1 MRRNLNRIVCVWGGL
16 IIAAL
21 ACARTLY
28 LRPSSNWKK
37 DNARF
42 AIYMFG
48 NGDGWTS
55 MTSVSGETDLY
66 QGTID
71 DKYPK
76 VIFCRMNPA
85 TTENNWNKDV
95 KWNQTADLTLGTE
108 NMYTIAEGA
117 WDYGNGTWSTYT
129 PAGGGDTPGG
139 GDNPGGGD
147 TPGGGDPID
156 PVTPGDYEKAV
167 PAECEDI
174 MLQAFYWDS
183 SNDHGFG
190 TSKWMDLKNKASEIN
205 PYFDMVWLPPSCKT
219 KDNMGYIPA
228 QYSNQN
234 SNVWG
239 NEYELKALINAFHN
253 GGTRVIADIVIN
265 HSGDVN
271 TVEFMDQDF
280 GEYGHYYPQTS
291 WITQNDEH
299 GQSGS
304 HPDDGQHDANYGS
317 ARDWDHQNVNV
328 QNMCKA
334 YLKFLKNTIGYD
346 GFRYDYAG
354 GFNVRHLNDYNAASG
369 PYFSVMEYW
378 VEDANEIKTRVNE
391 ASQNTL
397 AFDFPGRAAAFKQGI
412 AKNDYSKCK
421 NAGMRGKGCSK
432 YAVTFVDNHDTFQ
445 RTNTESDI
453 KNSTDGASV
462 NDRALMLQCN
472 AYILS
477 MPGVPCVFWPHWV
490 KYKNEIQKMIIAR
503 KSAGIHSESAV
514 SEQSGNGWYEA
525 TVTGKYGNV
534 VLYIGSSAT
543 KAAPEGYTLALK
555 ESKIA
560 MYYTGETYV
569 PGTDT
574 GGEGGEV
581 LPEIDPDVYDG
592 VTYKFY
598 AMGWINSSDAGESA
612 SKTYDDKYL
621 FKDGKLTI
629 ECKQGSYIGIKD
641 EQGNYYYTK
650 GNSDTQGNKA
660 TCYWAN
666 GWSPCRKWA
675 LVEGTHY
682 IIMRKVKF
690 KGEIVLESVDK
701 KTYDAYHIIPQVQA
715 TENVEVTEKAR
726 KILVNGQLRI
736 LRGDNI
742 YTITGARVQ

>member
-1 MRRNLNRIVCVWGGL
+1 MRRNLYRIVCVWGGL

-85 TTENNWNKDV
+85 TTENNWNQGV

-108 NMYTIAEGA
+108 NMYTIDEGA

-280 GEYGHYYPQTS
+280 GKYGHYYPQTS

-304 HPDDGQHDANYGS
+304 HPDDGQHNANYGS

-328 QNMCKA
+328 QNM
-334 YLKFLKNTIGYD
+334 
-346 GFRYDYAG
+346 
-354 GFNVRHLNDYNAASG
+354 
-369 PYFSVMEYW
+369 
-378 VEDANEIKTRVNE
+378 
-391 ASQNTL
+391 
-397 AFDFPGRAAAFKQGI
+397 
-412 AKNDYSKCK
+412 
-421 NAGMRGKGCSK
+421 
-432 YAVTFVDNHDTFQ
+432 
-445 RTNTESDI
+445 
-453 KNSTDGASV
+453 
-462 NDRALMLQCN
+462 
-472 AYILS
+472 
-477 MPGVPCVFWPHWV
+477 
-490 KYKNEIQKMIIAR
+490 
-503 KSAGIHSESAV
+503 
-514 SEQSGNGWYEA
+514 
-525 TVTGKYGNV
+525 
-534 VLYIGSSAT
+534 
-543 KAAPEGYTLALK
+543 
-555 ESKIA
+555 
-560 MYYTGETYV
+560 
-569 PGTDT
+569 
-574 GGEGGEV
+574 
-581 LPEIDPDVYDG
+581 
-592 VTYKFY
+592 
-598 AMGWINSSDAGESA
+598 
-612 SKTYDDKYL
+612 
-621 FKDGKLTI
+621 
-629 ECKQGSYIGIKD
+629 
-641 EQGNYYYTK
+641 
-650 GNSDTQGNKA
+650 
-660 TCYWAN
+660 
-666 GWSPCRKWA
+666 
-675 LVEGTHY
+675 
-682 IIMRKVKF
+682 
-690 KGEIVLESVDK
+690 
-701 KTYDAYHIIPQVQA
+701 
-715 TENVEVTEKAR
+715 
-726 KILVNGQLRI
+726 
-736 LRGDNI
+736 
-742 YTITGARVQ
+742 

>member
-1 MRRNLNRIVCVWGGL
+1 MCNNSFLKILCVGGGL
-16 IIAAL
+16 SIAAL

-28 LRPSSNWKK
+28 LKPNSNWVQA
-37 DNARF
+37 NARF

-48 NGDGWTS
+48 SGEAWTS
-55 MTSVSGETDLY
+55 MTAVSGETDLY

-85 TTENNWNKDV
+85 TTENNWNNRWD
-95 KWNQTADLTLGTE
+95 QTEDLTLGTE
-108 NMYTIAEGA
+108 NMYTVKDGT
-117 WDYGNGTWSTYT
+117 WNKGGGTWSTYT
-129 PAGGGDTPGG
+129 PAGGGDNPGG
-139 GDNPGGGD
+139 DDNPGGGD
-147 TPGGGDPID
+147 TPGGDD

-167 PAECEDI
+167 PDSCEDI

-183 SNDHGFG
+183 SNDHGYG
-190 TSKWMDLKNKASEIN
+190 ISKWSTLSGKTSEIN
-205 PYFDMVWLPPSCKT
+205 PYFDLVWLPPSCKT

-234 SNVWG
+234 SNIWG
-239 NEYELKALINAFHN
+239 NEYELKALINAFHHS
-253 GGTRVIADIVIN
+253 GTRVIADIVIN

-271 TVEFMDQDF
+271 TVQFMDQDF
-280 GEYGHYYPQTS
+280 GEYGHFYPQTS

-304 HPDDGQHDANYGS
+304 HPDDGQHEANYGS
-317 ARDWDHQNVNV
+317 ARDWDHQNTEV

-334 YLKFLKNTIGYD
+334 YLKFLKNKVGYD

-354 GFNVRHLNDYNAASG
+354 GFHVSHLNDYNAASG

-378 VEDANEIKTRVNE
+378 VESASEIKTRVNE

-397 AFDFPGRAAAFKQGI
+397 AFDFPCRAAAFKNGI
-412 AKNDYSKCK
+412 AKNDYSKCV
-421 NAGMRGKGCSK
+421 NAGLRGQGISK

-453 KNSTDGASV
+453 KNSTDGASA

-490 KYKNEIQKMIIAR
+490 KYQSEIQKMIIAR
-503 KSAGIHSESAV
+503 KSAGIHSESTV
-514 SEQSGNGWYEA
+514 TEQSGSGWYEA
-525 TVTGKYGNV
+525 TVTGKRGNV
-534 VLYIGSSAT
+534 ILYLGSSAT

-555 ESKIA
+555 DSKVA
-560 MYYTGETYV
+560 MYYSGDTYV

-574 GGEGGEV
+574 GGGGEV

-598 AMGWINSSDAGESA
+598 ALGWINGADANTGSA
-612 SKTYDDKYL
+612 CDDKYL
-621 FKDGKLTI
+621 FVDGKLTI
-629 ECKQGSYIGIKD
+629 DCKMGSYIAIKD
-641 EQGNYYYTK
+641 EQGNYYQAK
-650 GNSDTQGNKA
+650 GNSVVQGNTA
-660 TCYWAN
+660 TLSWCN
-666 GWSPCRKWA
+666 GWAGGQRWA
-675 LVEGTHY
+675 LLEGTRY

-690 KGEIVLESVDK
+690 KGDIVLESVDK
-701 KTYDAYHIIPQVQA
+701 ATYDAYHIIPQSTQAIDNTEVQ
-715 TENVEVTEKAR
+715 EKAR
-726 KILVNGQLRI
+726 KVMINGQLLI
-736 LRGDNI
+736 LRGDKI
-742 YTITGARVQ
+742 YTVTGSLVQ

>member
-1 MRRNLNRIVCVWGGL
+1 MCNNSFFKILCVWGGL
-16 IIAAL
+16 SIAAL

-85 TTENNWNKDV
+85 TTENNWNQGV
-95 KWNQTADLTLGTE
+95 KWNQTGDLTLGTE
-108 NMYTIAEGA
+108 NMYTIAEGT

-129 PAGGGDTPGG
+129 PAGGDTPGG
-139 GDNPGGGD
+139 GDNPGGED
-147 TPGGGDPID
+147 NPGGGDD

-190 TSKWMDLKNKASEIN
+190 TSTWAALSGKTSEIN

-234 SNVWG
+234 SNIWG

-253 GGTRVIADIVIN
+253 SGTRVIADIVIN

-271 TVEFMDQDF
+271 TVQFMDQDF
-280 GEYGHYYPQTS
+280 GEYGHFYPQTS

-304 HPDDGQHDANYGS
+304 HPDDGQHNANYGS
-317 ARDWDHQNVNV
+317 ARDWDHQNAQV

-334 YLKFLKNTIGYD
+334 YLKFLKNKVGYD

-354 GFNVRHLNDYNAASG
+354 GFHVSHLNDYNAASG

-378 VEDANEIKTRVNE
+378 VESASEIKTRVNE

-397 AFDFPGRAAAFKQGI
+397 AFDFPCRAAAFKNGI
-412 AKNDYSKCK
+412 AKNDYSKCV
-421 NAGMRGKGCSK
+421 NAGLRGQGISK

-445 RTNTESDI
+445 RTNTESDVV
-453 KNSTDGASV
+453 NSTDGASV

-477 MPGVPCVFWPHWV
+477 MPGVPCVFWPHWI
-490 KYKNEIQKMIIAR
+490 KYQSEIQKMIIAR
-503 KSAGIHSESAV
+503 KSAGIHSESTV
-514 SEQSGNGWYEA
+514 TEQSGNGWYEA
-525 TVTGKYGNV
+525 TVTGKRGKV
-534 VLYIGSSAT
+534 VLYLGSSAT

-560 MYYTGETYV
+560 MYYTGDTYV
-569 PGTDT
+569 PSTDT
-574 GGEGGEV
+574 GGGGEV

-598 AMGWINSSDAGESA
+598 ALGWINGADANTGSA
-612 SKTYDDKYL
+612 CDDKYL
-621 FKDGKLTI
+621 FVDGKLTI
-629 ECKQGSYIGIKD
+629 DCKMGSYIAIKD
-641 EQGNYYYTK
+641 EQGNYYQAK
-650 GNSDTQGNKA
+650 GNSVVQGNTA
-660 TCYWAN
+660 TLSWCN
-666 GWSPCRKWA
+666 GWAGGQRWA
-675 LVEGTHY
+675 LLEGTRY

-690 KGEIVLESVDK
+690 KGDIVLESVDK
-701 KTYDAYHIIPQVQA
+701 ATYDAYHIIPQSTQAIDNTEVQ
-715 TENVEVTEKAR
+715 EKAR
-726 KILVNGQLRI
+726 KMMINGQLLI
-736 LRGDNI
+736 LRGDKI
-742 YTITGARVQ
+742 YTVTGSLVQ

>member
-1 MRRNLNRIVCVWGGL
+1 MWGGL
-16 IIAAL
+16 SIAAL

-28 LRPSSNWKK
+28 LKPNSNWTQA
-37 DNARF
+37 NARF

-48 NGDGWTS
+48 SGEGWTN
-55 MTSVSGETDLY
+55 MTAVSGETGLY

-85 TTENNWNKDV
+85 TTENKWDNKWD
-95 KWNQTADLTLGTE
+95 QTEDLTVGTE
-108 NMYTIAEGA
+108 NLFTVANGEWNNA
-117 WDYGNGTWSTYT
+117 KGTWSTYT
-129 PAGGGDTPGG
+129 PSGG
-139 GDNPGGGD
+139 GDN
-147 TPGGGDPID
+147 PGGGDPID

-167 PAECEDI
+167 PTECEDI

-183 SNDHGFG
+183 SNDHGYG
-190 TSKWMDLKNKASEIN
+190 TTPWTALSGKTSEIN
-205 PYFDMVWLPPSCKT
+205 PYFDMVWLAPSCKT

-234 SNVWG
+234 SNIWG

-280 GEYGHYYPQTS
+280 GEYGHFYPQTS
-291 WITQNDEH
+291 WITQNDEK

-304 HPDDGQHDANYGS
+304 HPDDGQHNANYGS
-317 ARDWDHQNVNV
+317 ARDWDHQNEQV

-354 GFNVRHLNDYNAASG
+354 GFHVRHLNDYNAASG

-412 AKNDYSKCK
+412 AKNDYSKCV
-421 NAGMRGKGCSK
+421 NAGLRGQGCSK

-453 KNSTDGASV
+453 KNSTDGASA

-490 KYKNEIQKMIIAR
+490 KYQSEIQKMIIAR
-503 KSAGIHSESAV
+503 KSAGIHSESTLT
-514 SEQSGNGWYEA
+514 EQSGNGWYEA
-525 TVTGKYGNV
+525 TVTGKHGNV
-534 VLYIGSSAT
+534 VLYLGSSAS

-555 ESKIA
+555 ENKIA

-574 GGEGGEV
+574 GGGGGEV
-581 LPEIDPDVYDG
+581 MPEIDPDVYDG

-598 AMGWINSSDAGESA
+598 ALGWINGADANTGSA
-612 SKTYDDKYL
+612 CDDKYL
-621 FKDGKLTI
+621 FVDGKLTI
-629 ECKQGSYIGIKD
+629 DCQMGSYIAIKD
-641 EQGNYYYTK
+641 EQGNYYQAKT
-650 GNSDTQGNKA
+650 NDVVRADQVTLSW
-660 TCYWAN
+660 CN
-666 GWSPCRKWA
+666 GWAGGQRWA
-675 LVEGTHY
+675 IKEGTRY

-690 KGEIVLESVDK
+690 KGDIVLESVDK
-701 KTYDAYHIIPQVQA
+701 ATYDAYHIIPQAHQA
-715 TENVEVTEKAR
+715 IDNTEVKEKAR
-726 KILVNGQLRI
+726 KVMIDGQI
-736 LRGDNI
+736 YIHRGEKI
-742 YTITGARVQ
+742 YNLQGQTVR

>member
-1 MRRNLNRIVCVWGGL
+1 MRRNLYRIVCVWGGL

-85 TTENNWNKDV
+85 TTENNWNQGV

-280 GEYGHYYPQTS
+280 GKYGHYYPQTS

-304 HPDDGQHDANYGS
+304 HPDDGQHNANYGS

-543 KAAPEGYTLALK
+543 KAAPAGYTLALK
-555 ESKIA
+555 ESKVA

-629 ECKQGSYIGIKD
+629 ECYIGIKD

-701 KTYDAYHIIPQVQA
+701 KTYDAYHIIPQAQA

-736 LRGDNI
+736 LRGDNM

>member
-1 MRRNLNRIVCVWGGL
+1 M
-16 IIAAL
+16 
-21 ACARTLY
+21 
-28 LRPSSNWKK
+28 
-37 DNARF
+37 
-42 AIYMFG
+42 
-48 NGDGWTS
+48 
-55 MTSVSGETDLY
+55 
-66 QGTID
+66 
-71 DKYPK
+71 
-76 VIFCRMNPA
+76 
-85 TTENNWNKDV
+85 
-95 KWNQTADLTLGTE
+95 
-108 NMYTIAEGA
+108 
-117 WDYGNGTWSTYT
+117 
-129 PAGGGDTPGG
+129 
-139 GDNPGGGD
+139 
-147 TPGGGDPID
+147 
-156 PVTPGDYEKAV
+156 TPGDYEKAV

-190 TSKWMDLKNKASEIN
+190 TSTWAALSGKTSEIN

-253 GGTRVIADIVIN
+253 SGTRVIADIVIN

-280 GEYGHYYPQTS
+280 GEYGHFYPQTS

-304 HPDDGQHDANYGS
+304 HPDDGQHNANYGS
-317 ARDWDHQNVNV
+317 ARDWDHQNAQV

-334 YLKFLKNTIGYD
+334 YLKFMKNKVGYD

-354 GFNVRHLNDYNAASG
+354 GFHVSHLNDYNAASG

-378 VEDANEIKTRVNE
+378 VESASEIKTRVNE

-397 AFDFPGRAAAFKQGI
+397 AFDFPCRAAAFKNGI
-412 AKNDYSKCK
+412 AKNDYSKCV
-421 NAGMRGKGCSK
+421 NAGLRGQGISK

-453 KNSTDGASV
+453 VNSTDGASV

-477 MPGVPCVFWPHWV
+477 MPGVPCVFWPHWI
-490 KYKNEIQKMIIAR
+490 KYQSEIQKMIIAR
-503 KSAGIHSESAV
+503 KSAGIHSESTV
-514 SEQSGNGWYEA
+514 TEQSGNGWYEA
-525 TVTGKYGNV
+525 TVTGKRGKV
-534 VLYIGSSAT
+534 VLYLGSSAT

-560 MYYTGETYV
+560 MYYTGDTYV
-569 PGTDT
+569 PSTDT
-574 GGEGGEV
+574 GGGGEV

-592 VTYKFY
+592 VMYKFY
-598 AMGWINSSDAGESA
+598 ALGWINGADANTGSA
-612 SKTYDDKYL
+612 CDDKYL
-621 FKDGKLTI
+621 FVDGKLTI
-629 ECKQGSYIGIKD
+629 DCKMGSYIAIKD
-641 EQGNYYYTK
+641 EQGNYYQAK
-650 GNSDTQGNKA
+650 GNSVVQGNTA
-660 TCYWAN
+660 TLSWCN
-666 GWSPCRKWA
+666 GWAGGQRWA
-675 LVEGTHY
+675 LLEGTRY

-690 KGEIVLESVDK
+690 KGDIVLESVDK
-701 KTYDAYHIIPQVQA
+701 ATYDAYHIIPQSTQAIDNTEVQ
-715 TENVEVTEKAR
+715 EKAR
-726 KILVNGQLRI
+726 KVMINGQLLI
-736 LRGDNI
+736 LRGDKT
-742 YTITGARVQ
+742 YTVTGSLVQ

>member
-1 MRRNLNRIVCVWGGL
+1 MRRNLYRIVSVWGGL

-85 TTENNWNKDV
+85 TTENNWNQGV

-280 GEYGHYYPQTS
+280 GKYGHYYPQTS

-304 HPDDGQHDANYGS
+304 HPDDGQHNANYGS

-503 KSAGIHSESAV
+503 KSAGIHSESTV

-543 KAAPEGYTLALK
+543 KAAPAGYTLALK
-555 ESKIA
+555 ESKVA

>member
-1 MRRNLNRIVCVWGGL
+1 MKILCVGGGL
-16 IIAAL
+16 SIAAL

-28 LRPSSNWKK
+28 LKPNSNWVQA
-37 DNARF
+37 NARF

-48 NGDGWTS
+48 SGEAWTS
-55 MTSVSGETDLY
+55 MTAVSGETDLY

-85 TTENNWNKDV
+85 TTENNWNNRWD
-95 KWNQTADLTLGTE
+95 QTEDLTLGTE
-108 NMYTIAEGA
+108 NMYTVKDGT
-117 WDYGNGTWSTYT
+117 WNKGGGTWSTYT
-129 PAGGGDTPGG
+129 PAGGGDNPGG
-139 GDNPGGGD
+139 DDNPGGGD
-147 TPGGGDPID
+147 TPGGDD

-167 PAECEDI
+167 PDSCEDI

-183 SNDHGFG
+183 SNDHGYG
-190 TSKWMDLKNKASEIN
+190 ISKWSTLSGKTSEIN
-205 PYFDMVWLPPSCKT
+205 PYFDLVWLPPSCKT

-234 SNVWG
+234 SNIWG
-239 NEYELKALINAFHN
+239 NEYELKALINAFHHS
-253 GGTRVIADIVIN
+253 GTRVIADIVIN

-271 TVEFMDQDF
+271 TVQFMDQDF
-280 GEYGHYYPQTS
+280 GEYGHFYPQTS

-304 HPDDGQHDANYGS
+304 HPDDGQHEANYGS
-317 ARDWDHQNVNV
+317 ARDWDHQNTEV

-334 YLKFLKNTIGYD
+334 YLKFLKNKVGYD

-354 GFNVRHLNDYNAASG
+354 GFHVSHLNDYNAASG

-378 VEDANEIKTRVNE
+378 VESASEIKTRVNE

-397 AFDFPGRAAAFKQGI
+397 AFDFPCRAAAFKNGI
-412 AKNDYSKCK
+412 AKNDYSKCV
-421 NAGMRGKGCSK
+421 NAGLRGQGISK

-453 KNSTDGASV
+453 KNSTDGASA

-490 KYKNEIQKMIIAR
+490 KYQSEIQKMIIAR
-503 KSAGIHSESAV
+503 KSAGIHSESTV
-514 SEQSGNGWYEA
+514 TEQSGSGWYEA
-525 TVTGKYGNV
+525 TVTGKRGNV
-534 VLYIGSSAT
+534 ILYLGSSAT

-555 ESKIA
+555 ESKVA
-560 MYYTGETYV
+560 MYYSGDTYV

-574 GGEGGEV
+574 GGGGEV

-598 AMGWINSSDAGESA
+598 ALGWINGADANTGSA
-612 SKTYDDKYL
+612 CDDKYL
-621 FKDGKLTI
+621 FVDGKLTI
-629 ECKQGSYIGIKD
+629 DCKMGSYIAIKD
-641 EQGNYYYTK
+641 EQGNYYQSKSNDVVRADQVTL
-650 GNSDTQGNKA
+650 SW
-660 TCYWAN
+660 CN
-666 GWSPCRKWA
+666 GWAGGQRWA
-675 LVEGTHY
+675 LKEGTRY

-690 KGEIVLESVDK
+690 KGDIVLESVDK
-701 KTYDAYHIIPQVQA
+701 ATYDAYHIIPQTTQA
-715 TENVEVTEKAR
+715 IDNTEVKEKAR
-726 KILVNGQLRI
+726 KVMINGQLLI
-736 LRGDNI
+736 LRGDRT
-742 YTITGARVQ
+742 YTITGSLVQ

>member
-1 MRRNLNRIVCVWGGL
+1 MCNNSFFKILCVWGGL
-16 IIAAL
+16 SIVAL

-85 TTENNWNKDV
+85 TTENNWNQGV
-95 KWNQTADLTLGTE
+95 KWNQTGDLTLGTE
-108 NMYTIAEGA
+108 NMYTIAEGT

-129 PAGGGDTPGG
+129 PAGGDTPGG
-139 GDNPGGGD
+139 GDNPGGD
-147 TPGGGDPID
+147 D

-190 TSKWMDLKNKASEIN
+190 TSTWAALSGKTSEIN

-234 SNVWG
+234 SNIWG

-253 GGTRVIADIVIN
+253 SGTRVIADIVIN

-271 TVEFMDQDF
+271 TVQFMDQDF
-280 GEYGHYYPQTS
+280 GEYGHFYPQTS

-304 HPDDGQHDANYGS
+304 HPDDGQHNANYGS
-317 ARDWDHQNVNV
+317 ARDWDHQNAQV

-334 YLKFLKNTIGYD
+334 YLKFMKNKVGYD

-354 GFNVRHLNDYNAASG
+354 GFHVSHLNDYNAASG

-378 VEDANEIKTRVNE
+378 VESASEIKTRVNE

-397 AFDFPGRAAAFKQGI
+397 AFDFPCRAAAFKNGI
-412 AKNDYSKCK
+412 AKNDYSKCV
-421 NAGMRGKGCSK
+421 NAGLRGQGISK

-453 KNSTDGASV
+453 VNSTDGASV

-477 MPGVPCVFWPHWV
+477 MPGVPCVFWPHWI
-490 KYKNEIQKMIIAR
+490 KYQSEIQKMIIAR
-503 KSAGIHSESAV
+503 KSAGIHSESTV
-514 SEQSGNGWYEA
+514 TEQSGNGWYEA
-525 TVTGKYGNV
+525 TVTGKRGKV
-534 VLYIGSSAT
+534 VLYLGSSAT

-560 MYYTGETYV
+560 MYYTGDTYV
-569 PGTDT
+569 PSTDT
-574 GGEGGEV
+574 GGGGEV

-598 AMGWINSSDAGESA
+598 ALGWINGADANTGSA
-612 SKTYDDKYL
+612 CDDKYL
-621 FKDGKLTI
+621 FVDGKLTI
-629 ECKQGSYIGIKD
+629 DCKMGSYIAIKD
-641 EQGNYYYTK
+641 EQGNYYQAK
-650 GNSDTQGNKA
+650 GNSVVQGNTA
-660 TCYWAN
+660 TLSWCN
-666 GWSPCRKWA
+666 GWAGGQRWA
-675 LVEGTHY
+675 LLEGTRY

-690 KGEIVLESVDK
+690 KGDIVLESVDK
-701 KTYDAYHIIPQVQA
+701 ATYDAYHIIPQSTQAIDNTEVQ
-715 TENVEVTEKAR
+715 EKAR
-726 KILVNGQLRI
+726 KVMINGQLLI
-736 LRGDNI
+736 LRGDKT
-742 YTITGARVQ
+742 YTVTGSLVQ

>member
-1 MRRNLNRIVCVWGGL
+1 MKILCVGGGL
-16 IIAAL
+16 SIAAL

-28 LRPSSNWKK
+28 LKPNSNWVQA
-37 DNARF
+37 NARF

-48 NGDGWTS
+48 SGEAWTS
-55 MTSVSGETDLY
+55 MTAVSGETDLY

-85 TTENNWNKDV
+85 TTENNWNNRWD
-95 KWNQTADLTLGTE
+95 QTEDLTLGTE
-108 NMYTIAEGA
+108 NMYTVKDGT
-117 WDYGNGTWSTYT
+117 WNKGGGTWSTYT
-129 PAGGGDTPGG
+129 PAGGGDNPGG
-139 GDNPGGGD
+139 DDNPGGGD
-147 TPGGGDPID
+147 TPGGDD

-167 PAECEDI
+167 PDSCEDI

-183 SNDHGFG
+183 SNDHGYG
-190 TSKWMDLKNKASEIN
+190 ISKWSTLSGKTSEIN
-205 PYFDMVWLPPSCKT
+205 PYFDLVWLPPSCKT

-234 SNVWG
+234 SNIWG
-239 NEYELKALINAFHN
+239 NEYELKALINAFHHS
-253 GGTRVIADIVIN
+253 GTRVIADIVIN

-271 TVEFMDQDF
+271 TVQFMDQDF
-280 GEYGHYYPQTS
+280 GEYGHFYPQTS

-304 HPDDGQHDANYGS
+304 HPDDGQHEANYGS
-317 ARDWDHQNVNV
+317 ARDWDHQNTEV

-334 YLKFLKNTIGYD
+334 YLKFLKNKVGYD

-354 GFNVRHLNDYNAASG
+354 GFHVSHLNDYNAASG

-378 VEDANEIKTRVNE
+378 VESASEIKTRVNE

-397 AFDFPGRAAAFKQGI
+397 AFDFPCRAAAFKNGI
-412 AKNDYSKCK
+412 AKNDYSKCV
-421 NAGMRGKGCSK
+421 NAGLRGQGISK

-453 KNSTDGASV
+453 KNSTDGASA

-490 KYKNEIQKMIIAR
+490 KYQSEIQKMIIAR
-503 KSAGIHSESAV
+503 KSAGIHSESTV
-514 SEQSGNGWYEA
+514 TEQSGSGWYEA
-525 TVTGKYGNV
+525 TVTGKRGNV
-534 VLYIGSSAT
+534 ILYLGSSAT

-555 ESKIA
+555 DSKVA
-560 MYYTGETYV
+560 MYYSGDTYV

-574 GGEGGEV
+574 GGGGEV

-598 AMGWINSSDAGESA
+598 ALGWINGADANTGSA
-612 SKTYDDKYL
+612 CDDKYL
-621 FKDGKLTI
+621 FVDGKLTI
-629 ECKQGSYIGIKD
+629 DCKMGSYIAIKD
-641 EQGNYYYTK
+641 EQGNYYQAK
-650 GNSDTQGNKA
+650 GNSVVQGNTA
-660 TCYWAN
+660 TLSWCN
-666 GWSPCRKWA
+666 GWAGGQRWA
-675 LVEGTHY
+675 LLEGTRY

-690 KGEIVLESVDK
+690 KGDIVLESVDK
-701 KTYDAYHIIPQVQA
+701 ATYDAYHIIPQSTQAIDNTEVQ
-715 TENVEVTEKAR
+715 EKAR
-726 KILVNGQLRI
+726 KVMINGQLLI
-736 LRGDNI
+736 LRGDKI
-742 YTITGARVQ
+742 YTVTGSLVQ

>member
-1 MRRNLNRIVCVWGGL
+1 M
-16 IIAAL
+16 
-21 ACARTLY
+21 
-28 LRPSSNWKK
+28 
-37 DNARF
+37 
-42 AIYMFG
+42 
-48 NGDGWTS
+48 
-55 MTSVSGETDLY
+55 
-66 QGTID
+66 
-71 DKYPK
+71 
-76 VIFCRMNPA
+76 
-85 TTENNWNKDV
+85 
-95 KWNQTADLTLGTE
+95 
-108 NMYTIAEGA
+108 
-117 WDYGNGTWSTYT
+117 
-129 PAGGGDTPGG
+129 
-139 GDNPGGGD
+139 
-147 TPGGGDPID
+147 
-156 PVTPGDYEKAV
+156 TPGDYEKAV

-190 TSKWMDLKNKASEIN
+190 TSTWAALSGKTSEIN

-234 SNVWG
+234 SNIWG

-253 GGTRVIADIVIN
+253 SGTRVIADIVIN

-271 TVEFMDQDF
+271 TVQFMDQDF
-280 GEYGHYYPQTS
+280 GEYGHFYPQTS

-304 HPDDGQHDANYGS
+304 HPDDGQHNANYGS
-317 ARDWDHQNVNV
+317 ARDWDHQNAQV

-334 YLKFLKNTIGYD
+334 YLKFMKNKVGYD

-354 GFNVRHLNDYNAASG
+354 GFHVSHLNDYNAASG

-378 VEDANEIKTRVNE
+378 VESASEIKTRVNE

-397 AFDFPGRAAAFKQGI
+397 AFDFPCRAAAFKNGI
-412 AKNDYSKCK
+412 AKNDYSKCV
-421 NAGMRGKGCSK
+421 NAGLRGQGISK

-453 KNSTDGASV
+453 VNSTDGASV

-490 KYKNEIQKMIIAR
+490 KYQSEIQKMIIAR
-503 KSAGIHSESAV
+503 KSAGIHSESTV
-514 SEQSGNGWYEA
+514 TEQSGNGWYEA
-525 TVTGKYGNV
+525 TVTGKRGKV
-534 VLYIGSSAT
+534 VLYLGSSAT

-560 MYYTGETYV
+560 MYYTGDTYV
-569 PGTDT
+569 PSTDT
-574 GGEGGEV
+574 GGGGEV

-598 AMGWINSSDAGESA
+598 ALGWINGADANTGSA
-612 SKTYDDKYL
+612 CDDKYL
-621 FKDGKLTI
+621 FVDGKLTI
-629 ECKQGSYIGIKD
+629 DCKMGSYIAIKD
-641 EQGNYYYTK
+641 EQGNYYQAK
-650 GNSDTQGNKA
+650 GNSVVQGNTA
-660 TCYWAN
+660 TLSWCN
-666 GWSPCRKWA
+666 GWAGGQRWA
-675 LVEGTHY
+675 LLEGTRY

-690 KGEIVLESVDK
+690 KGDIVLESVDK
-701 KTYDAYHIIPQVQA
+701 ATYDAYHIIPQSTQAIDNTEVQ
-715 TENVEVTEKAR
+715 EKAR
-726 KILVNGQLRI
+726 KVMINGQLLI
-736 LRGDNI
+736 LRGDKT
-742 YTITGARVQ
+742 YTVTGSLVQ